1 MEEREEIEQSGYSSI
16 ESDEDL
22 PYAEIPLENKSKSF
36 KSIILLLLY
45 YSIIIYSLIYNNY
58 PDIKSNL
65 LLENDYE
72 ETSLIINNLQFDLI
86 SKRVSNKRVNY
97 KLKQK
102 EMKKNSLI
110 LYLEYQFNE
119 KLLNFTAKIIEY
131 NNNIERVIKE
141 KKLLNNQLNNKIEF
155 NDISLYNKLL
165 NLAKNINLTDLFE

>member
-119 KLLNFTAKIIEY
+119 ILFNFTAKIIEY